1 MILDARSVPSGT
13 MIDTEVCV
21 VGAGAAGITLARE
34 FINAPF
40 RVVVLESGG
49 LDFDMPTQELYEG
62 QSIGAPFVPLTASR
76 LRYFGGTTNHW
87 GGYCLPLEPIDFET
101 RDEFPYHGWPFPK
114 SHLDP
119 WYVRAQDVC
128 RLGRYD
134 YQPSGWGIPATKIP
148 PPFAGPTFE
157 TKLLQENPVRFGPF
171 YAAELRRAPR
181 IATYLHANAFHFDA
195 GGGVGGVKALS
206 VKTLSG
212 NNFTV
217 RAGIFVLAAGGVE
230 NARLLLASGQEGGS
244 GLGNEHDLVGR
255 FFMLH
260 PTYSVGTIVPANPYM
275 NLDFLTKG
283 AWVPDKFRIDPFVSL
298 SESSMRTL
306 HLPSIMIGLGFERAP
321 IAGAVDALKRLMHRG
336 GPGGSTLEDLSE
348 VIRNFEGVTDFAI
361 RKLLFGEGMPIKAMH
376 VWGASEQ
383 QPNPL
388 SRITLGTKLDS
399 LGMRE
404 VVADWQLTSDDRTKA
419 AATIR
424 LLGTELGRTGF
435 GRLRSGFGKDDAWPA
450 DFRGNEHQMGTTR
463 MHRDPMQ
470 GVVDEN
476 CRLHAVPNLYVAGS
490 SVFPT
495 GGASNPTLT
504 IVALA
509 LRLADHIKGKLGS

>member
-1 MILDARSVPSGT
+1 MILDARAVPSGT
-13 MIDTEVCV
+13 TIDTDVCI

-34 FINAPF
+34 FMGAPF

-49 LDFDMPTQELYEG
+49 MDLDMPTQELYEG
-62 QSIGAPFVPLTASR
+62 ESIGAPFVPLTASR

-87 GGYCLPLEPIDFET
+87 GGYCLPLDPIDFEP
-101 RDEFPYHGWPFPK
+101 RDGFPYHGWPFPK

-119 WYVRAQDVC
+119 WYARAQDVC

-134 YQPSGWGIPATKIP
+134 YRISGWGIPANKVP
-148 PPFAGPTFE
+148 PPFGGPTFE

-171 YAAELRRAPR
+171 YAPELQRAPR
-181 IATYLHANAFHFDA
+181 VVTYLHANAFHFDA
-195 GGGVGGVKALS
+195 GDTDAEIKALS

-212 NNFTV
+212 DSFTV
-217 RAGIFVLAAGGVE
+217 RAHIYVLAAGGIE
-230 NARLLLASGQEGGS
+230 NARLLLASGREGGN

-260 PTYSVGTIVPANPYM
+260 PVYTVGTIVPANPYM
-275 NLDFLTKG
+275 NFDFLTKG
-283 AWVPDKFRIDPFVSL
+283 PWVPGKFRIDPFIGL
-298 SESSMRTL
+298 SASSMQAL
-306 HLPSIMIGLGFERAP
+306 HLPNIMIDVGFRFAP
-321 IAGAVDALKRLMHRG
+321 VAGAVDAVKRLMHG
-336 GPGGSTLEDLSE
+336 EGPGGSTLADLSK
-348 VIRNFEGVTDFAI
+348 VVRNLEGVTDFAT
-361 RKLLFGEGMPIKAMH
+361 RKLLFGEGIPVEAIRL
-376 VWGASEQ
+376 WGASEQ
-383 QPNPL
+383 QPNPQ
-388 SRITLGTKLDS
+388 SRVTLGSKRDS

-404 VVADWQLTSDDRTKA
+404 VVVDWQLVSEDRSKA

-424 LLGTELGRTGF
+424 LLGTEIGRTGF
-435 GRLRSGFGKDDAWPA
+435 GRLRSEFGKDDAWPE

-463 MHRDPMQ
+463 MHRDPKL

-476 CRLHAVPNLYVAGS
+476 CRLHAMSNLYVAGS

-495 GGASNPTLT
+495 GGASNTTLT

-509 LRLADHIKGKLGS
+509 LRLADHIKEKLA